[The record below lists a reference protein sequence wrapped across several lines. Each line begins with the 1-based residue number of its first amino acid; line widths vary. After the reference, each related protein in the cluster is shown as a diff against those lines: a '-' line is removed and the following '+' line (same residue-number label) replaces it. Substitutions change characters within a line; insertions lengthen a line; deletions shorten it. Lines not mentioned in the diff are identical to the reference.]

1 MATIRDVA
9 RESGVSVATV
19 SYVLNNGP
27 RPVKAETRE
36 RVLAAMHRL
45 DYHPNAMARGLV
57 RRRLHTIG
65 VLFGQIETAVV
76 TNPYA
81 ATILQGV
88 LSAAADLDYNVTI
101 FPKAWEDARR
111 STPPLR
117 DRRTDG
123 VLIVAPLS
131 ESDMVPGVAAL
142 KIPLVVLS
150 ANCEQYGIPYVDVD
164 NRHGGRVAAEFLLSL
179 GHRRIAHIHG
189 GDQHDSAPMRR
200 EGFAGALCEAGVP
213 LPPEFVISADYS
225 GEMVAEAIQTLMALP
240 PNQRPTA
247 VFLGNDMMAMR
258 ALEITRGLGIRVPD
272 DLSILGFDDIP
283 LASAMTPPLSTIR
296 QPLAEIGKQATRLL
310 IQQIERGGSLT
321 PDDRMPLGHL
331 MEPTVVPRETT
342 APPAEVLGAGY

>member
-65 VLFGQIETAVV
+65 VLFGQIESAVV

-81 ATILQGV
+81 ATLLQGV

-131 ESDMVPGVAAL
+131 DSDMVPGVAAL

-150 ANCEQYGIPYVDVD
+150 ANCERYGVPYVDVD
-164 NRHGGRVAAEFLLSL
+164 NICGGRLAAEYLLSL

-189 GDQHDSAPMRR
+189 GDRHDSSPLRR
-200 EGFAGALCEAGVP
+200 QGFLDTLRAAGIAT
-213 LPPEFVISADYS
+213 PPEHVVAADYS
-225 GEMVAEAIQTLMALP
+225 GHLVPESIQALVSLP
-240 PNQRPTA
+240 PERRPTA
-247 VFLGNDMMAMR
+247 LFLGNDMMAMR
-258 ALEITRGLGIRVPD
+258 ALEVTRARGIRVPEEIS
-272 DLSILGFDDIP
+272 LLGFDDIP
-283 LASAMTPPLSTIR
+283 LAEAVTPPLTTIR
-296 QPLAEIGKQATRLL
+296 QPLVEIAQQATRLL
-310 IQQIERGGSLT
+310 IQQIERGGTLT
-321 PDDRMPLGHL
+321 PDDRVTLGHL
-331 MEPTVVPRETT
+331 MEPAVVQRATT
-342 APPAEVLGAGY
+342 APPTK